1 MLVFGV
7 VMYHVHQ
14 LNLTKP
20 YSKST
25 ISLKLYFKYLQIVQ
39 HYSEMWSGE
48 WRRTGTG
55 WIRLA
60 LYGDK
65 VNSFGAVW
73 GLWNGAENG
82 HLNWAVCESCE
93 IVWLLLFSKIMPNV
107 HSCTNWPPEKPI
119 SSAFVL
125 MCIFIRNGI
134 SICNW
139 RRMRTGWRRIRT
151 NWRRTG
157 NAEWRLLRTRL
168 LAVFPIVKLGRKY
181 WSNME
186 RGHLKIML
194 RGWRFWFW

>member
-1 MLVFGV
+1 MTFGKQSHSNV
-7 VMYHVHQ
+7 GFRCCNVPCTPVK
-14 LNLTKP
+14 LNETIFEIYNFTKTLFQVP
-20 YSKST
+20 TNCPALFRNVK
-25 ISLKLYFKYLQIVQ
+25 
-39 HYSEMWSGE
+39 
-48 WRRTGTG
+48 WRM
-55 WIRLA
+55 A
-60 LYGDK
+60 PYGDK

-119 SSAFVL
+119 SSAFVH
-125 MCIFIRNGI
+125 MCIFIRNGL